1 MNNQV
6 QVYMMPAISCLRE
19 RDLKKSFSSILY
31 KMNPWNFV
39 WISVVCSVIL
49 AAIFNSI
56 QGILFWGRISRDLLI
71 IGTID
76 SVIISSA
83 VVSLIIYF
91 VRNTASLE
99 LRVNERTVELQEAL
113 EQIKTL
119 RGIVPIC
126 SHCKQIRNDEGFW
139 SQVEHYVEDHTHVK
153 FSHGICPECKE
164 EHYHDFITRRN
175 KK

>member
-6 QVYMMPAISCLRE
+6 QVYMMPAISWLRE
-19 RDLKKSFSSILY
+19 RSLKEKILSILY

-56 QGILFWGRISRDLLI
+56 QSILFWGSISRDLLI

-76 SVIISSA
+76 SVIISA
-83 VVSLIIYF
+83 ALVSLIIYF
-91 VRNTASLE
+91 VRNTARLE
-99 LRVNERTVELQEAL
+99 LRVNERTAKLQEAL

-126 SHCKQIRNDEGFW
+126 SHCKQIRDDEGFW

-153 FSHGICPECKE
+153 FSHGICPECKK
-164 EHYHDFITRRN
+164 EHYPDFIIRSD
-175 KK
+175 KE